1 MGKENAMTIAETQKV
16 DRLIEQLQGECKQLN
31 VTAQNKKCAEKSGDV
46 SMMQLTTHFII
57 SYFYE
62 TSILQISKID
72 EKKKFYN
79 VFTFK

>member
-1 MGKENAMTIAETQKV
+1 
-16 DRLIEQLQGECKQLN
+16 
-31 VTAQNKKCAEKSGDV
+31 
-46 SMMQLTTHFII
+46 MMQLTTHFII

-72 EKKKFYN
+72 EKKKIYN

>member
-1 MGKENAMTIAETQKV
+1 MN
-16 DRLIEQLQGECKQLN
+16 CKQLN

-72 EKKKFYN
+72 EKKKILQC
-79 VFTFK
+79 VHI

>member
-1 MGKENAMTIAETQKV
+1 MN
-16 DRLIEQLQGECKQLN
+16 CKQLN

-62 TSILQISKID
+62 TSILM
-72 EKKKFYN
+72 KKKFYN